1 MLQRSLGDEFKLH
14 FEVDDSKV
22 EEGKTEDL
30 LDQLVVYL
38 NVARHYRKTATGFTS
53 QYSPLAKEVNL
64 TAWIVDPAIRDFGKH
79 YQRNMN
85 SCNAAVVNNEGRTT
99 KWTPRNDFQVVYGD
113 DDTTKYSLLMGEADS
128 TGETEEQAMCK
139 MAVLSKRSWE
149 IRATLFGQHDH
160 AVLCA
165 YVSEQH
171 CTMYIF
177 YKKENSYIMHQI
189 LSFTN
194 TFRTSTEAVGYLRR
208 LYNFVEQ
215 ARGHEDL
222 DIGGKLKKVLEQLIG
237 KAEKTEKT
245 GSKSRKRQKTSGNA
259 TEGQSRPSAPQN
271 SSVMQLAARYNA
283 VTPLTNYPS
292 IFTVKSITNKMQVA
306 KWTTRV
312 WEVELL
318 MSLQSMVH
326 PRYRNRVVE
335 VTEIIQV
342 TDGNFIVMPQRW
354 PLTSVRNLSKSSYL
368 NLCFQLVEGV
378 AFLHAQNVAHCDLK
392 PDNILVKSAWEPYGG
407 LVITDFGNAC
417 RVAPGYLCR
426 GYQGTRGWTAP
437 EISNNMEWDPL
448 SADVWATAKMSLYLA
463 KDAAYEDQVM
473 VRVIGSSTPSSRPII
488 SSLYDAIL
496 LRVKIV
502 SDWAFLVDLELEK
515 AQFFT
520 LVSSKLHSY

>member
-1 MLQRSLGDEFKLH
+1 MLQLLLGDEFKLH
-14 FEVDDSKV
+14 FEVEDPKV
-22 EEGKTEDL
+22 EEGKIEDL
-30 LDQLVVYL
+30 FDQLVVYL
-38 NVARHYRKTATGFTS
+38 NVARHYRKTVTGFTS
-53 QYSPLAKEVNL
+53 QYSALAKEVNL

-85 SCNAAVVNNEGRTT
+85 SCNAAVVDNEGRIT
-99 KWTPRNDFQVVYGD
+99 KWTPRNDFQVSYGNN
-113 DDTTKYSLLMGEADS
+113 DTTKYSLLMGEADS
-128 TGETEEQAMCK
+128 TDETEEQAMCK

-165 YVSEQH
+165 YVSELH
-171 CTMYIF
+171 CTMYLF

-189 LSFTN
+189 LSFTE

-208 LYNFVEQ
+208 LYNFAEQ

-222 DIGGKLKKVLEQLIG
+222 DIGGKLKKTLEQLIE
-237 KAEKTEKT
+237 KAEKTE
-245 GSKSRKRQKTSGNA
+245 KTSGNA
-259 TEGQSRPSAPQN
+259 TEGQSGLSAPQN
-271 SSVMQLAARYNA
+271 SSVKQLAARYNA
-283 VTPLTNYPS
+283 VTPLMNYPS
-292 IFTVKSITNKMQVA
+292 VFTVKSMTNKIQVA

-312 WEVELL
+312 REVELL
-318 MSLQSMVH
+318 MSLQSMDH

-335 VTEIIQV
+335 VTEIIRV
-342 TDGNFIVMPQRW
+342 TDGNFIVMPQRC

-368 NLCFQLVEGV
+368 DLRFQLVEGV

-392 PDNILVKSAWEPYGG
+392 PDNILVESAREPYGG

-417 RVAPGYLCR
+417 SVAPGYLCR
-426 GYQGTRGWTAP
+426 DYQGTRGWTAP

-448 SADVWATAKMSLYLA
+448 SADVWATAKTSLYLA

-473 VRVIGSSTPSSRPII
+473 IRIIGYSSPSSRPII

-496 LRVKIV
+496 SEQTRTSKRTLPEESVRSMPSTKIMKRGNDG
-502 SDWAFLVDLELEK
+502 S
-515 AQFFT
+515 
-520 LVSSKLHSY
+520 